1 MDGGSYT
8 LAARHSLAIA
18 VWSLVACA
26 FVYGFAGVT
35 RRPLGLLAV
44 LAALGFCLFVAA
56 STLWAASPEAAFI
69 EFDRALLYVG
79 VGVLAALT
87 PRRWIVVWADGCALG
102 VGIVAVLS
110 LTSRFF
116 PSALGGHDLPHFLPG
131 TAERLSYPLDYWNGL
146 AVLLAIGTPLL
157 LRAAVIGSPRWRMSA
172 AAVLPALVCAT
183 YLTASRTGAVT
194 LLIATA
200 VFITLAADRWAA
212 LATTCLTGV
221 ASALAIVVLVDRPLL
236 VNGPLDAAGFAAE
249 GREAAVLIALICA
262 GTGLLNAVLQKRL
275 GALPRPSVR
284 VGVAVATVTL
294 AAGVALVAVSH
305 PREKLAAFTRPPTL
319 ATVSQPN
326 FVQAHLLSAGGGGRW
341 QFWRAAV
348 AEFKGRPLLGQ
359 GAGSYES
366 WWAEHGTLPV
376 FVRYAHSLYLETLAE
391 LGLAGLVLLV
401 GVLAFAVFSG
411 ATALLR
417 ARERERTTIAAVL
430 AAATAYLV
438 AAGVDWMWQLTAV
451 SVVGVLCLGLL
462 AGAGLRSGSGG
473 TRRARRPFPR
483 AVVVAGA
490 LVVIA
495 CEALPLLTD
504 AELRASQ
511 AAASIGDSAQARRHA
526 RAAVALEP
534 WAVSPYVQLALVEEQ
549 DGRLRSAATA
559 IHAALRHNE
568 RDWRSWLIAARIE
581 TKRGAID
588 KAKHSLMQAK
598 QLNPRSPI
606 FASERDNGA
615 SR

>member
-1 MDGGSYT
+1 
-8 LAARHSLAIA
+8 
-18 VWSLVACA
+18 
-26 FVYGFAGVT
+26 
-35 RRPLGLLAV
+35 
-44 LAALGFCLFVAA
+44 
-56 STLWAASPEAAFI
+56 
-69 EFDRALLYVG
+69 
-79 VGVLAALT
+79 
-87 PRRWIVVWADGCALG
+87 
-102 VGIVAVLS
+102 
-110 LTSRFF
+110 
-116 PSALGGHDLPHFLPG
+116 
-131 TAERLSYPLDYWNGL
+131 
-146 AVLLAIGTPLL
+146 
-157 LRAAVIGSPRWRMSA
+157 
-172 AAVLPALVCAT
+172 
-183 YLTASRTGAVT
+183 
-194 LLIATA
+194 
-200 VFITLAADRWAA
+200 
-212 LATTCLTGV
+212 
-221 ASALAIVVLVDRPLL
+221 
-236 VNGPLDAAGFAAE
+236 
-249 GREAAVLIALICA
+249 
-262 GTGLLNAVLQKRL
+262 
-275 GALPRPSVR
+275 
-284 VGVAVATVTL
+284 
-294 AAGVALVAVSH
+294 
-305 PREKLAAFTRPPTL
+305 
-319 ATVSQPN
+319 
-326 FVQAHLLSAGGGGRW
+326 
-341 QFWRAAV
+341 
-348 AEFKGRPLLGQ
+348 
-359 GAGSYES
+359 
-366 WWAEHGTLPV
+366 
-376 FVRYAHSLYLETLAE
+376 
-391 LGLAGLVLLV
+391 
-401 GVLAFAVFSG
+401 VLAFAVFSG